1 MELSFSPKSQTLT
14 SLTSF
19 SLTSSSPSSSPRFY
33 NLLRKEFLGC
43 SNLRRLR
50 LEHRKRKW
58 KKLEYQIQSTG
69 FTLRASLYSQPVIVI
84 VAVATISALT
94 VVYLN
99 YTNYLRKKKI
109 LKKLSGPKGVRNH
122 KLSEN
127 GEEVVNQSIRSEILE
142 IKEAKVEIH
151 VEEESKTK
159 SGNENGSIYKEGLVE
174 YQKEFE
180 SNGSVVVATRVDSV
194 VSTKEIESNST
205 GEPPLLK
212 ELSLEPL
219 NFVVER
225 QEFPSQV
232 HEGEF
237 VMEPEELSQVMV
249 ESVSQ
254 VMVESV
260 SNAETTMSGMDVN
273 GHIHNE
279 EKLENE
285 VEEASEFQVPSY
297 TAFLRE
303 SVREGL
309 HTFYE
314 ESQSE
319 MKSMPSLKE
328 FKAIFPRIS
337 KAHINNASSLLE
349 PTTTLSREELSLNG
363 SHEKTGFVRGE
374 VPISSTKGRGPSRKR
389 KNFGK
394 DGGNLGDIG
403 NGLPALNGQK
413 EVSPP
418 LNGVQING
426 TGTCDL
432 SDYSSAYNRLLRGG
446 RLSSCIELL
455 ESMEQRGLLDMNKV
469 YHARFFSCCKT
480 QKAVKEAF
488 RFTNLI
494 QNPTIST
501 FNMLMSV
508 CASAQNSEG
517 AFQVLRLVKEAGMKA
532 DCKLYTTLIST
543 CGKSGKVDAM
553 FEVFHEMVNA
563 GIEPNVNTYGA
574 LIDGSARAGQV
585 AKAFGAYG
593 ILRSKNVKP
602 DRVVF
607 NALITACGQS
617 GAVERAFDVL
627 ADMKA
632 EATPIDPDHVTVGAM
647 IKTCAQAGQFER
659 AHEVYKMIHKYKIKG
674 TPEVYTIAVNSCS
687 QIGDI
692 DFALTVYDDMKKNG
706 VNPDEMFLSALV
718 TVAGRAGK
726 IDIAFQILHEAR
738 IQGAKLGNM
747 SYSSLMG
754 ACRNAKDWKKALE
767 LYEDMKATKVRP
779 TVSALNA
786 LITALCDA
794 GQLDMAV
801 EVLDELKKVCVSP
814 NIITYSVL
822 LVASEKKDNLELA
835 SMLYAQAKRDGVVPN
850 PVMFRCI
857 IGLCLRRFEKAYS
870 LGEQILS
877 FNSGNPQI
885 ENKWSSLAVSVYRDS
900 IASGSV
906 PHIEVLSEVLGC
918 LQFPHETSLRTRLVE
933 NLGVSADAS
942 KCPNLFSLIDGFGEY
957 DPRSFSLL
965 EEAASLGVLPIMSFN
980 RNPIVFDARNLQL
993 HTAEVY
999 LLTILKGLKH
1009 RHAAGAKLPNVT
1021 ILLPVEKTQA
1031 VTPKGEKTI
1040 VLVGRVGQALGA
1052 MLRRLGLRYQGNE
1065 SFGKIRING
1074 LFIKRWFQPKLDSP
1088 AFSGKPAEFSFSG
1101 FSGKQTEFSLSSS
1114 QTRLGKGIVDQQR
1127 NIRNCNLSSE

>member
-1 MELSFSPKSQTLT
+1 MEVSFSSKSQ
-14 SLTSF
+14 
-19 SLTSSSPSSSPRFY
+19 SLTSSLSSFSLSPSSSLSPRFY

-43 SNLRRLR
+43 SNHRKLR
-50 LEHRKRKW
+50 LEYSKRKCN
-58 KKLEYQIQSTG
+58 KKLEYRIQSTR
-69 FTLRASLYSQPVIVI
+69 FTLRASLYSQPVVVI
-84 VAVATISALT
+84 VAVATISAL
-94 VVYLN
+94 VFLN
-99 YTNYLRKKKI
+99 YTKNSTRQKKGSN
-109 LKKLSGPKGVRNH
+109 KLSDRKDGNVVVHNH
-122 KLSEN
+122 ELSKN
-127 GEEVVNQSIRSEILE
+127 GEEIVNQSIRNEILE

-151 VEEESKTK
+151 VEEESKINN
-159 SGNENGSIYKEGLVE
+159 GNENGSIYKEGFVE
-174 YQKEFE
+174 YEKEFE

-194 VSTKEIESNST
+194 VSTKEIESNSSV
-205 GEPPLLK
+205 EPPLLK

-225 QEFPSQV
+225 QEFPPQV
-232 HEGEF
+232 HKGEF
-237 VMEPEELSQVMV
+237 VMEPELSQVMV
-249 ESVSQ
+249 ESVS
-254 VMVESV
+254 S
-260 SNAETTMSGMDVN
+260 AETTTYGKDVN
-273 GHIHNE
+273 GHIHKE
-279 EKLENE
+279 EKSAKE
-285 VEEASEFQVPSY
+285 VEEASESQVLSY
-297 TAFLRE
+297 ATFIRE

-319 MKSMPSLKE
+319 MQSLPSLKE
-328 FKAIFPRIS
+328 FKTIYPLISKERIS
-337 KAHINNASSLLE
+337 SASSLLE
-349 PTTTLSREELSLNG
+349 PATTLSREDLLING
-363 SHEKTGFVRGE
+363 SHSKTESLQRE
-374 VPISSTKGRGPSRKR
+374 VPISSTRGGSSRKR
-389 KNFGK
+389 KNVSK
-394 DGGNLGDIG
+394 DGRFLGDIG
-403 NGLPALNGQK
+403 NGLPAPNGQR
-413 EVSPP
+413 EVIPQ
-418 LNGVQING
+418 LNGVQIIG

-432 SDYSSAYNRLLRGG
+432 SDYSGAYNRLLRGG
-446 RLSSCIELL
+446 RLSGCIELL

-494 QNPTIST
+494 QNPTLST
-501 FNMLMSV
+501 FNMLLSV
-508 CASAQNSEG
+508 CASAQDSEG
-517 AFQVLRLVKEAGMKA
+517 AFQALKLVKKAGMKA

-574 LIDGSARAGQV
+574 LIDGCARAGQV

-617 GAVERAFDVL
+617 GAVDRAFDVL
-627 ADMKA
+627 ADMKS
-632 EATPIDPDHVTVGAM
+632 EATPIDPDHVTVGAL

-659 AHEVYKMIHKYKIKG
+659 AQEVYKMIRKYKIKG
-674 TPEVYTIAVNSCS
+674 TPEVYTIAVNSCT
-687 QIGDI
+687 QKGDI
-692 DFALTVYDDMKKNG
+692 DFALTVYDDMKKNE
-706 VNPDEMFLSALV
+706 VIPDEMLLSALV

-726 IDIAFQILHEAR
+726 IDVAFQILHEAR
-738 IQGAKLGNM
+738 IQGAKLGNV

-754 ACRNAKDWKKALE
+754 ACCNAKDWKKALE

-786 LITALCDA
+786 LITALCD
-794 GQLDMAV
+794 GDQLHMAV
-801 EVLDELKKVCVSP
+801 EVLDELKKVSVSP

-822 LVASEKKDNLELA
+822 LVASEKKDDLELA
-835 SMLYAQAKRDGVVPN
+835 SMLYSQSRSDGVVPN

-857 IGLCLRRFEKAYS
+857 IGLCLRRFEKAYA

-885 ENKWSSLAVSVYRDS
+885 ENKWSSLAMSVYRES
-900 IASGSV
+900 ITSGNV
-906 PHIEVLSEVLGC
+906 PDIKVVAEVLGC
-918 LQFPHETSLRTRLVE
+918 LQFPHETSLRARLVE

-942 KCPNLFSLIDGFGEY
+942 KCPNLYSLIDGFGEY

-965 EEAASLGVLPIMSFN
+965 EEAASLGVLPIVSFK
-980 RNPIVFDARNLQL
+980 RNPIIFDARNLQL

-999 LLTILKGLKH
+999 LLTILRGLKH
-1009 RHAAGAKLPNVT
+1009 RLAAGAKLPNLT

-1031 VTPKGEKTI
+1031 VTPNGEKTI
-1040 VLVGRVGQALGA
+1040 ILVGRVGQALGA

-1065 SFGKIRING
+1065 SYGKIRING

-1088 AFSGKPAEFSFSG
+1088 AFSGKTAEFSFSG
-1101 FSGKQTEFSLSSS
+1101 FSGKQTEFSLSPS
-1114 QTRLGKGIVDQQR
+1114 QMKLGKGIVDQQR
-1127 NIRNCNLSSE
+1127 SIRNSNFSSE